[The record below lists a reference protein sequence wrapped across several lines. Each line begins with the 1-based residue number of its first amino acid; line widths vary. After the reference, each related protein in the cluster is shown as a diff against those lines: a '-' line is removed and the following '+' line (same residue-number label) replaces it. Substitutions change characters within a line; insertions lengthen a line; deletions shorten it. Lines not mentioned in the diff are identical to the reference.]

1 MNKLFPGVTLTVW
14 LGAIAWLLAAQFF
27 VAQVAV
33 AAAWTIPFSL
43 KTRFISDLGNTACG
57 PYPNPSSVIVCSPWH
72 AGMNASF
79 IIVGITMAA
88 GAILTRSAFTAG
100 WRRGLAVALFV
111 AAGLGVLMVG
121 VYPENENITIHSIGA
136 AMNFI
141 GGNMALV
148 LFGLSVPST
157 SSRSQFTLV
166 QHHDR
171 HCGPDLD
178 GPLRGTPRPGP
189 WPGRDRATRGI
200 YDDNMADRCRV
211 DRLAAAGV
219 RLTSASAMSG
229 DVFDVFAR

>member
-79 IIVGITMAA
+79 ITVGITMAA
-88 GAILTRSAFTAG
+88 GAILTRSVFTAG
-100 WRRGLAVALFV
+100 WRRRLAVALFV

-157 SSRSQFTLV
+157 SSRSQFSWFSITIGIVGLTSTV
-166 QHHDR
+166 LFVARHDL
-171 HCGPDLD
+171 GL
-178 GPLRGTPRPGP
+178 GAG
-189 WPGRDRATRGI
+189 GI
-200 YDDNMADRCRV
+200 E
-211 DRLAAAGV
+211 RLAAYTTTTWQIVAGLIV
-219 RLTSASAMSG
+219 LRQPESG
-229 DVFDVFAR
+229 